1 MTLEQMRTRE
11 TEIENR
17 LSFLWDAKEMDNK
30 IRFGEFNALL
40 REKENLIGRIILSEI
55 RPWEAKSLGILT

>member
-1 MTLEQMRTRE
+1 MTLEQMRTRK

-17 LSFLWDAKEMDNK
+17 LSFLWDAKEMNSK

-40 REKENLIGRIILSEI
+40 REKEKLAGQIVLSET
-55 RPWEAKSLGILT
+55 RPFVAKSLGILT

>member
-1 MTLEQMRTRE
+1 MTLEQMRARR

-40 REKENLIGRIILSEI
+40 REKENLIGHIVLSEI
-55 RPWEAKSLGILT
+55 RPWVAKSLGILT